1 MFSALPSLLSAWR
14 RKAELKNGDAHYIP
28 LNETKKPS
36 KAVHTKRP
44 LAEGSAAL
52 FTKGSDL
59 LEEFGETLG
68 VDDSESSWASGGYKM
83 ESTTTHCGRI

>member
-1 MFSALPSLLSAWR
+1 MKQRSQARLCIPNARWLKEVLAL
-14 RKAELKNGDAHYIP
+14 I
-28 LNETKKPS
+28 
-36 KAVHTKRP
+36 
-44 LAEGSAAL
+44 
-52 FTKGSDL
+52 TKGSDL